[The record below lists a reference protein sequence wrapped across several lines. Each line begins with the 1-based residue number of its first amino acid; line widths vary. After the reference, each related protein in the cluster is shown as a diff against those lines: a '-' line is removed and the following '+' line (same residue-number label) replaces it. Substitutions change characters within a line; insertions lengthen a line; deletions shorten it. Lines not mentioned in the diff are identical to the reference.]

1 MEAVMHRSLIGKEV
15 IPFFL
20 MFGSLILAT
29 IVGDATLH
37 YFDLVWV
44 GRYLGIPGTI
54 LILASFVY
62 SLRKRHLIKV
72 STPKKMLTLHETL
85 TWLGGLMVLVHAGI
99 HIYAILPWLAL
110 GAMVLNLISGMT
122 GKFLLDRSRQFI
134 AEKETAYVQQGL
146 SSEAIEKKL
155 FWDANTYD
163 LMEKWRVIHIPISLA
178 FAVLGLTHI
187 ISILLFWQW
196 Q

>member
-1 MEAVMHRSLIGKEV
+1 MHRSLIGKEV
-15 IPFFL
+15 FPFFL

-29 IVGDATLH
+29 IVFDALLH

-54 LILASFVY
+54 LILVSFIY
-62 SLRKRHLIKV
+62 SLRKRHLIKI

-85 TWLGGLMVLVHAGI
+85 TWLGGLMVLVHAGV
-99 HIYAILPWLAL
+99 HIYALLPWLAL

-122 GKFLLDRSRQFI
+122 GKFLLDRSRTFLD
-134 AEKETAYVQQGL
+134 EKAALYAAQGL
-146 SSEAIEKKL
+146 DKEAIEKKL
-155 FWDANTYD
+155 FWDANTYE
-163 LMEKWRVIHIPISLA
+163 LMNKWRVIHMPISLA

>member
-1 MEAVMHRSLIGKEV
+1 MHRSLIGKEV
-15 IPFFL
+15 FPFFL
-20 MFGSLILAT
+20 IFGSLILAT
-29 IVGDATLH
+29 IICDAMLH

-54 LILASFVY
+54 LIITSFVY

-72 STPKKMLTLHETL
+72 SSPKKMLTLHETL

-99 HIYAILPWLAL
+99 HVYALLPWLAL

-122 GKFLLDRSRQFI
+122 GKFLLDRSRTFLDEKAAHYA
-134 AEKETAYVQQGL
+134 AEGLDKEAV
-146 SSEAIEKKL
+146 ERKL

-163 LMEKWRVIHIPISLA
+163 LMNKWRVIHMPISLA
-178 FAVLGLTHI
+178 FAVLSLTHI